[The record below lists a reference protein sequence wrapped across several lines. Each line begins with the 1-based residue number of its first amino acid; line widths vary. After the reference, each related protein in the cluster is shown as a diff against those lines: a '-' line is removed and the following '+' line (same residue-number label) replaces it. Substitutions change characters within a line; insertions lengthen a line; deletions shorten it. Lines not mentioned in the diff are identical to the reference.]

1 MDASSPADK
10 LEPSSPT
17 PATGPAR
24 LDPATRL
31 RLRRHFAER
40 AWRQLEELAVDVL
53 TQSLLDPVPSPTV
66 VYRIRNIT
74 SHVISGPM
82 MDSAPDPQDC
92 DVLIV
97 DDDDALRQEIARYLM
112 GHGFRVHQAKDAKE
126 TRTVLKSTTI
136 QVVVLDVMLPG
147 EDGLSICRSLADKK
161 GPSILMLSS
170 MGESVDRILGLELG
184 ADDYVVKPVTPR
196 ELLARIRALLRR
208 HGRDGSSPSRGS
220 VYAFSGFKLDIVRRQ
235 LKAPDGD
242 VLMLTPGELSLLGAF
257 VENPQRVLSRDDLAA
272 LSRGESAV
280 PVDRAID
287 IQISRLRRKLNSK
300 SSEEVIKTHRG
311 LGYILDTRVIAT

>member
-1 MDASSPADK
+1 MDT
-10 LEPSSPT
+10 L
-17 PATGPAR
+17 
-24 LDPATRL
+24 
-31 RLRRHFAER
+31 
-40 AWRQLEELAVDVL
+40 
-53 TQSLLDPVPSPTV
+53 
-66 VYRIRNIT
+66 
-74 SHVISGPM
+74 
-82 MDSAPDPQDC
+82 PDPQDC
-92 DVLIV
+92 DLLIV
-97 DDDDALRQEIARYLM
+97 DDDDALREEIALYLA
-112 GHGFRVHQAKDAKE
+112 GHGFRVHQARDAKE
-126 TRTVLKSTTI
+126 TRAVLKTTAV

-208 HGRDGSSPSRGS
+208 HSRDGTAPSRGA
-220 VYAFSGFKLDIVRRQ
+220 VYAFSGFRLDLVRRQ

-242 VLMLTPGELSLLGAF
+242 TLMLTPGELSLLGAF
-257 VENPQRVLSRDDLAA
+257 VENPQRVLSRDDLAT
-272 LSRGESAV
+272 LSRGEHAS

-300 SSEEVIKTHRG
+300 SSGEVIKTHRG
-311 LGYILDTRVIAT
+311 LGYILDTRVTAT

>member
-1 MDASSPADK
+1 VNRREVGAPAD
-10 LEPSSPT
+10 ESEQ
-17 PATGPAR
+17 PAFGLAR
-24 LDPATRL
+24 LDQASRQ

-40 AWRQLEELAVDVL
+40 AWRQFEELAVDAL
-53 TQSLLDPVPSPTV
+53 TEALLDPAPSPATAW
-66 VYRIRNIT
+66 RIRNVT
-74 SHVISGPM
+74 THVISGPM
-82 MDSAPDPQDC
+82 MDTAPDPQDC

-97 DDDDALRQEIARYLM
+97 DDDDALRQEIDRYLT
-112 GHGFRVHQAKDAKE
+112 GHGFRVHQARDGKE
-126 TRTVLKSTTI
+126 TRAVLKSTAI

-208 HGRDGSSPSRGS
+208 RGREGASPSRGS
-220 VYAFSGFKLDIVRRQ
+220 VYAFSGFRLDIVRRQ

-257 VENPQRVLSRDDLAA
+257 VENPQRVLSRDDLAS
-272 LSRGESAV
+272 LTRGESAV
-280 PVDRAID
+280 PVERAID

-311 LGYILDTRVIAT
+311 LGYILDTRVTAT